1 MTNLDWYLES
11 YSNDPWAYCDTAFTK
26 EECDTIINLFK
37 DSVNKG
43 RVVGPEEAQATRD
56 SNVFFIEPGDKK
68 NQWIFQRLTSIIIKM
83 NEQFFNF
90 DIDRIESVQ
99 FSEYD
104 ASYNGF
110 YKSHIDMVYG
120 QSSTFRK
127 LSFSVQLTE
136 SDDYSG
142 GDLKLHTS
150 HNPGTAERTKGTL
163 SIFPSYLLHEVTP
176 VMDGTRYAL
185 VGWVLGNRFK

>member
-1 MTNLDWYLES
+1 MANLDWYLES
-11 YSNDPWAYCDTAFTK
+11 YSNDPWAYFDNAFTK

-37 DSVNKG
+37 DSVNKA
-43 RVVGPEEAQATRD
+43 RIENPNKLLETRD
-56 SNVFFIEPGDKK
+56 SNVFFIDSDDEK

-150 HNPGTAERTKGTL
+150 YNPGTAKRTKGTL